1 MNFGGCCF
9 EIIEQKNN
17 KVCKQEQVF
26 FKKENE
32 EGELAKITKE
42 QFYKLED
49 EQKAAQ
55 TLEAETMAKEID
67 VAMNLNELKLDKR

>member
-1 MNFGGCCF
+1 M
-9 EIIEQKNN
+9 
-17 KVCKQEQVF
+17 F

-42 QFYKLED
+42 QFYKLEE
-49 EQKAAQ
+49 EQEAAD
-55 TLEAETMAKEID
+55 LLDAETHAKEID